1 VEGEWGQCN
10 ISKWMARARTD
21 RKNQKS
27 KLKKGRKNKKGRGR
41 KKEESRGEGKRM
53 SSLPIGLVFSL

>member
-1 VEGEWGQCN
+1 MGAMQHKQMDGQ
-10 ISKWMARARTD
+10 SKDD